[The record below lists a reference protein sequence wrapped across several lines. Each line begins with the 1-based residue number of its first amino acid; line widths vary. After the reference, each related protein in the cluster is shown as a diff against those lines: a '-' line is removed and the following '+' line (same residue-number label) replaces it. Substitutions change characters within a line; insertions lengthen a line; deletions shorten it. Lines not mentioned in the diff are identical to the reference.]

1 MKARISGFAPEIEK
15 ALRYW
20 AGLGTDLRRKGK
32 AMHSKGK
39 AKAKQRQS
47 YARLTIAL
55 IRGAE
60 AVPSSA

>member
-47 YARLTIAL
+47 KGKAMQ
-55 IRGAE
+55 G
-60 AVPSSA
+60 

>member
-32 AMHSKGK
+32 A
-39 AKAKQRQS
+39 KAKQRQS
-47 YARLTIAL
+47 KGKAMQ
-55 IRGAE
+55 G
-60 AVPSSA
+60 